1 MSVSTEGIDRG
12 AAVALQVERG
22 AGWSTVGRLTAT
34 GGTVDVA
41 VQLPRSLRPGRK
53 RLRVTAQ
60 VGDETV
66 TSPARALRL
75 RKAKG
80 WTTSGRQ
87 DGRWTGTASGLPVEF
102 RVSGDGRTVRAGRF
116 QLTLLCP
123 TPGMANPFTTQIA
136 DAPLPRAKIAPDGS
150 FVFAA
155 VVRGPRLVHPRPDP
169 REQGDRER
177 PPLARPLHRQRRLH
191 GEAPLSTSSRSKRT
205 GRSSCA

>member
-1 MSVSTEGIDRG
+1 M
-12 AAVALQVERG
+12 ERG

-34 GGTVDVA
+34 GGELEVA
-41 VQLPRSLRPGRK
+41 VQLPRALRPGRK

-80 WTTSGRQ
+80 WTTSDRQ

-136 DAPLPRAKIAPDGS
+136 DAPLTRAKIAPDGS

-155 VVRGPRLVHPRPDP
+155 VVRGHASFIHGRIRGSRATGSARLSLGPCTGSADFT
-169 REQGDRER
+169 
-177 PPLARPLHRQRRLH
+177 AKRR
-191 GEAPLSTSSRSKRT
+191 
-205 GRSSCA
+205 